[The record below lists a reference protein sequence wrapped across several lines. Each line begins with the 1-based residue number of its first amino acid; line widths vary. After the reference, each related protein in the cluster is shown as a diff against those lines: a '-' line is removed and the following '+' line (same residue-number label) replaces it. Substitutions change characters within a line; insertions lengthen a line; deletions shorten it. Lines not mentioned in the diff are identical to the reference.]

1 MRFLKRGAYEIEALI
16 MTKHVIT
23 APPDYT
29 ILELV
34 RKLEQHR
41 ISAMPIVE
49 DGKVMGTISSD
60 LITQRYI
67 LQNLRES

>member
-1 MRFLKRGAYEIEALI
+1 
-16 MTKHVIT
+16 MTKNVIT
-23 APPDYT
+23 APPSYT
-29 ILELV
+29 IIDLV
-34 RKLEQHR
+34 RKLEQFR

-49 DGKVMGTISSD
+49 DGKVMGKISSD

>member
-1 MRFLKRGAYEIEALI
+1 MAENACDVNLSEI

-49 DGKVMGTISSD
+49 DGKVMGKISSD

-67 LQNLRES
+67 LQNLRDS